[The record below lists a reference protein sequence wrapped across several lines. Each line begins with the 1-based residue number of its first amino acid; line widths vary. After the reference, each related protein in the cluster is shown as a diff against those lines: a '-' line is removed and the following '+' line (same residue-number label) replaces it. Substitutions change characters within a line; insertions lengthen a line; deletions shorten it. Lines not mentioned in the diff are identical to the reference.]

1 MIERAATRLESS
13 SPESLAKPKVMR
25 RPAQFSGSLS
35 PAITDIDITPPPAPS
50 RSVAAIATGQPAQE
64 SLPWQHDGRFA
75 LALLAVV
82 LFVNVAVY
90 FTLTMVSHHSTAQ
103 GTHAQSTHGK
113 NDSGIHI
120 LDDSRSVAVV
130 EP

>member
-25 RPAQFSGSLS
+25 RPAQFSGSVS
-35 PAITDIDITPPPAPS
+35 PAVTDIDITPAPAPS
-50 RSVAAIATGQPAQE
+50 RSFAALTNSQPAQD

-90 FTLTMVSHHSTAQ
+90 FTLTMVSHHSSTQ
-103 GTHAQSTHGK
+103 GVHTQSAHGK

-120 LDDSRSVAVV
+120 LDDSRSVALVK
-130 EP
+130 P